1 MPLMQYKAMD
11 ERGKLS
17 TGRTEAVNAADLEL
31 RLARLGL
38 DLINSHETKAR
49 GSSMGAG
56 RVSKRELISFCF
68 QLEQLLSGG
77 VPLLEALS
85 DMRDSASDRRMREVI
100 AGLVES
106 IQGGRTLST
115 ALADY
120 PQIFDHVF
128 VNLVKAGEF
137 SGQIGAV
144 LRSITDN
151 LKWQDELTAQMKK
164 LMMYPIFVGSVVMMV
179 LVFLMTYLVP
189 QLVSF
194 IATMGQELPF
204 HTKLLIQTSDF
215 FVSYWYL
222 VIFLPVA
229 VFMAVLTAM
238 NLSPGASYMV
248 DDYKLRVWLI
258 GPILKKIILARF
270 ANYFALMYSSGI
282 TVLECMR
289 ISESLV
295 GNKAIEEATRRAGRH
310 IADGSRISAG
320 FEYTGL
326 FPPLVVRMLRVG
338 ENTGALDVALL
349 NISYFYDRDVREFM
363 ERLQTMIGPTMTL
376 ILGSLLFWV
385 IISVLGPIY
394 DLIGQVDI

>member
-17 TGRTEAVNAADLEL
+17 TGRIEAVNAADLEL

-310 IADGSRISAG
+310 IADGSSISAG

-349 NISYFYDRDVREFM
+349 NISYFYDRDVRESM